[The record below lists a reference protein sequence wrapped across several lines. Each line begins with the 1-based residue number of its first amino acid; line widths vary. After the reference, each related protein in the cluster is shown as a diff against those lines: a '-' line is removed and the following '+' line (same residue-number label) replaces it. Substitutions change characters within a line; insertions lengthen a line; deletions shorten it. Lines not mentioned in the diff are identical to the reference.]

1 MMTDKDPWTTMLMGR
16 KCRVIM
22 GPCRQ
27 QELLSI
33 VALVPDS
40 ERTWTLFRTSQLA
53 TILIPQASISLR
65 LTVELMYE
73 QASTSW
79 TAPGSLEDLLHSFED
94 FPPWIKDTFK

>member
-16 KCRVIM
+16 ECRVIM

-40 ERTWTLFRTSQLA
+40 EWTWKPFRIFQRA
-53 TILIPQASISLR
+53 IMLIPQASISLCFA
-65 LTVELMYE
+65 VELMYE